1 LAHQAG
7 HVTPA
12 VWGLLCIDVLA
23 CFSSYSAYSCMYIFL
38 SHAALTPSTLGRTHG
53 LGQTVAAFTATIAPA
68 TATSLVAL
76 SLQHNL
82 LGGALGYLLLAGMGI
97 VTLGF
102 TSLLPAVKRVV
113 PVKVDI
119 GPT

>member
-1 LAHQAG
+1 VERIISIHDTLLMLQWL
-7 HVTPA
+7 VTS
-12 VWGLLCIDVLA
+12 G
-23 CFSSYSAYSCMYIFL
+23 CMYIFL

-102 TSLLPAVKRVV
+102 TSLLPAVKHVV